1 MFRTPLNL
9 SYLKRTLRPLYG
21 WAQATPKS
29 QFIDPAWDRSV
40 DIYPGMCLMKT
51 VGENVTLVDGTGD
64 PYGLAAFFMAPVL
77 GIDEITEQGIN
88 AVGVWALGPDAE
100 FEVLSPAFNASLSW
114 TEPTDGTITLVHA
127 YASGAHRGQLCP
139 AGTGS
144 ATTKPIARLIK
155 VNSSTKITIG
165 GLQARTA

>member
-1 MFRTPLNL
+1 MFRTTLNA
-9 SYLKRTLRPLYG
+9 SYLKRTIRPLYG
-21 WAQATPKS
+21 WTQSTPAS
-29 QFIDPAWDRSV
+29 QFVDPAWDRSV

-88 AVGVWALGPDAE
+88 AVAVWKLGPDAE
-100 FEVLSPAFNASLSW
+100 FEILAPAFDSTATW
-114 TEPTDGTITLVHA
+114 TEPTNGTTLLVHA
-127 YASGAHRGQLCP
+127 VTTGSKRGQLCP
-139 AGTGS
+139 AG
-144 ATTKPIARLIK
+144 ATNASTKPIARLIK
-155 VNSSTKITIG
+155 INSSTKITVG